1 MAIHHPDQ
9 LRQTLMRL
17 HQAHI
22 AVEQVELRTPT
33 LDDVFFELSS
43 WVWVTP
49 RMRENRA
56 GRPLTSGVLGA
67 GEGRNSV

>member
-1 MAIHHPDQ
+1 LAYGVIGGLQ
-9 LRQTLMRL
+9 
-17 HQAHI
+17 
-22 AVEQVELRTPT
+22 
-33 LDDVFFELSS
+33 LSS